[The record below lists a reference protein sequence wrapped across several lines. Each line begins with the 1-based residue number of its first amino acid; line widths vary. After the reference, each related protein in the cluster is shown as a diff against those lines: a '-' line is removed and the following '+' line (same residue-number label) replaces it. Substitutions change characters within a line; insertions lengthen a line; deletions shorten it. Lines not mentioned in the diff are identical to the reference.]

1 MGSTGIRF
9 YTDDTERDEIRL
21 LIEATDPALVR
32 AIETHIFDRL
42 ALRVRV
48 VPVMPG
54 VLKPERLKARRVEDR
69 RSR

>member
-1 MGSTGIRF
+1 VRTVE
-9 YTDDTERDEIRL
+9 ER
-21 LIEATDPALVR
+21 
-32 AIETHIFDRL
+32 IFARL

-54 VLKPERLKARRVEDR
+54 VLTAQRLKARRVEDM